1 MCGIAGILVCCNGSK
16 QTKLGAVVRAMTDT
30 LKHRGPDGAGVWE
43 DSTASLA
50 LGHRRLAILDI
61 SPAGHQPM
69 QSMCGRFVVAFNG
82 EIYNHLALRGEIDA
96 SGANIGWKG
105 HSDTET
111 LLAVISAWGVEV
123 ALKKLVG
130 MFAIALWD
138 REAHALWLIRDR
150 LGEKPLYWGWVGE
163 HFAFA
168 SELKAFTRIPG
179 WHGTVDRSALT
190 QFFRYGYIPAP
201 LSIYSGISKLMP
213 GTWLRIEANS
223 GKIVNDTYWSM
234 RNTVEKGQIQPFS
247 GSETEMIDGLDQLLN
262 QAVQGQMI
270 ADVPL
275 GAFLSGGIDSSL
287 VVALMQS
294 ASTRPVSTFTMG
306 FNEAG
311 FNEAGFAKKVAD
323 HIGTNH
329 TELYVGDQD
338 VRNVIPLLPELYDE
352 PFADGSQ
359 VPTFMVAQMAR
370 QHVTVALSGD
380 GGDELFAGYDRYFFA
395 NRLWAV
401 LKQLPLPLQQGLQAF
416 FNIVP
421 ANAWESCYAGLHKCS
436 SSIPSINDTGDKL
449 HKLATLLAVKDR
461 TELHRRLISLK
472 YDPYKIVIGAS
483 DPRMEPTDSFMH
495 DHLGEFIEEM
505 MYMDAISYLPDDILV
520 KVDRAAMGVS
530 LETRVPLLDHRVVE
544 FAWQLPLTMKVRNG
558 KGKWPLRQ
566 LLDRYV
572 PRHLVERPKA
582 GFAVPIDSW
591 LRGPLREW
599 AEELLDAHK
608 LLEEGYLDSSRV
620 RTIWAEHIS
629 GKRNWQHLLWAI
641 LMFESWLKQQN
652 LS

>member
-1 MCGIAGILVCCNGSK
+1 MCGIAGVLVCGNGSK
-16 QTKLGAVVRAMTDT
+16 QTRLESVVRAMTDT

-43 DSTASLA
+43 DGVIPLA
-50 LGHRRLAILDI
+50 LGHRRLSILDV

-69 QSMCGRFVVAFNG
+69 QSTCGRFVVTFNG
-82 EIYNHLALRGEIDA
+82 EIYNHLKLRAEIDA
-96 SGANIGWKG
+96 SGADITWKG

-111 LLAVISAWGVEV
+111 LLAVISTWGVEV

-138 REAHALWLIRDR
+138 RENHALWLIRDR
-150 LGEKPLYWGWVGE
+150 LGEKPLYWGWVGK

-179 WHGTVDRSALT
+179 WHVTVDRSALT
-190 QFFRYGYIPAP
+190 QFFRYGYIPGP
-201 LSIYSGISKLMP
+201 LSIYSSISKLMP

-223 GKIVNDTYWSM
+223 GIIVNGTYWSM
-234 RNTVEKGQIQPFS
+234 RNAVKKGSIQPFS

-287 VVALMQS
+287 IVALMQS
-294 ASTRPVSTFTMG
+294 ASAQPVRTFTMG

-311 FNEAGFAKKVAD
+311 FNEAGYAKKVAQ
-323 HIGTNH
+323 HIGTDH
-329 TELYVGDQD
+329 TELYVSDQD
-338 VRNVIPLLPELYDE
+338 VRNVIPLLPSIYDE

-359 VPTFMVAQMAR
+359 VPTFLVAQMAR

-395 NRLWAV
+395 DSLWAI
-401 LKQLPLPLQQGLQAF
+401 LKHWPLPVQQALMACVK
-416 FNIVP
+416 IVP
-421 ANAWESCYAGLHKCS
+421 ANGWTACYAGLHKCLPGKS
-436 SSIPSINDTGDKL
+436 NIADAGDKF

-461 TELHRRLISLK
+461 DELHRRLVSLK

-483 DPRMEPTDSFMH
+483 DPRMESADSYLLDPF
-495 DHLGEFIEEM
+495 GEFIEEM

-544 FAWQLPLTMKVRNG
+544 FAWKLPLAMKVRNG

-566 LLDRYV
+566 LLDKYV

-599 AEELLDAHK
+599 AEELLDGRK

-620 RTIWAEHIS
+620 RTIWAEHLS

-641 LMFESWLKQQN
+641 LMFESWLKEQN
-652 LS
+652 